1 MKAALFFVLGM
12 IVPITF
18 FAQEVDQ
25 AELKEYFLDAEYFF
39 AQEEYPDA
47 LNDYLELYNNGF
59 KENANI
65 NYRIGICYLNI
76 PGQKAK
82 SIGYLLEAIKGIS
95 SKYKVSSIKQQNA
108 PVDAYLFLG
117 NAYRVNNQLN
127 NAIEAYKKYKELA
140 ESAVE
145 IDFADQQIMA
155 CNKAISFMEN
165 PLKIRMTN
173 LGDSVNGPSSNFKA
187 VISGDGKTLV
197 YMNELPFYDAVYASK
212 YLPDGWSTPV
222 NITPQIQSDGDQYV
236 TSISYDGTQLY
247 LTKEDAFNSDI
258 YTSKYNNEQWSKS
271 QPIIGQDI
279 NTKYWESHAS
289 ISKDGKTLFFTSNR
303 KNGFGEMDI
312 YKSQLQPNGLWGQ
325 PINLGKVINTEFNED
340 TPFITE
346 NDSVLYFSSQGHE
359 NMGGYDVFVSHL
371 GKNGQWLPPENLK
384 YPINTTDDD
393 IFFYPWHNARIIYLS
408 RIEDG
413 GYGKEDIYAIQP
425 ADDKPLSELLAEF
438 NKEEEQVVPSL
449 AEVVKDTTTKEII
462 FEPTEQPAEDVK
474 EKVIIE
480 PPLDVQQKEQII
492 KEEPK
497 IVQPPK
503 EVELTPVYFAFD
515 RYQLNQSGI
524 DELKKVY
531 NLMIDFPAVQVKLI
545 GNTDAIG
552 SAEYNLAL
560 SEKRAV
566 AVFKYLVSMGIES
579 KRLSTL
585 GLGENNFAAIN
596 SNPDRTDNPEG
607 RRLNRRVEFEITGT
621 DPNLIVIRM
630 ASIPESLMFR
640 K

>member
-1 MKAALFFVLGM
+1 MKTALFFVLGL
-12 IVPITF
+12 IVPITLL
-18 FAQEVDQ
+18 AQEVDQ

-76 PGQKAK
+76 PGQKGKA
-82 SIGYLLEAIKGIS
+82 IDHLLEAIKSIS
-95 SKYKVSSIKQQNA
+95 PKYKVSSMKQQYA

-145 IDFADQQIMA
+145 IDFADQQILA

-165 PLKIRMTN
+165 PLKIKMTN

-197 YMNELPFYDAVYASK
+197 YMNELPFYDAVYSSK
-212 YLPDGWSTPV
+212 YLPEGWSTPV

-236 TSISYDGTQLY
+236 TSLSFDGSKLY

-258 YTSKYNNEQWSKS
+258 YISTYNNGKWSKS
-271 QPIIGQDI
+271 MPISGQDI
-279 NTKYWESHAS
+279 NTKYWESHAA
-289 ISKDGKTLFFTSNR
+289 ISKDGKTLYFTSNR

-312 YKSQLQPNGLWGQ
+312 YKSVLQINGQWGQ
-325 PINLGKVINTEFNED
+325 PLNLGNVINTEFNED

-346 NDSVLYFSSQGHE
+346 NDSALYFSSQGHE
-359 NMGGYDVFVSHL
+359 NMGGYDVFVSRL
-371 GKNGQWLPPENLK
+371 GKNGQWLTPENLK
-384 YPINTTDDD
+384 YPLNTTDDD
-393 IFFYPWHNARIIYLS
+393 IFFYPWHNARIVYLS
-408 RIEDG
+408 RIESG
-413 GYGKEDIYAIQP
+413 GYGKEDIYAVQP
-425 ADDKPLSELLAEF
+425 ADDKPLLELLAELTK
-438 NKEEEQVVPSL
+438 KEIQEIPSLADVVRDTVSEEIIGRTTEQPEVVTEKAIAEQPVTVQQVEQVVKVEPQ
-449 AEVVKDTTTKEII
+449 TT
-462 FEPTEQPAEDVK
+462 
-474 EKVIIE
+474 
-480 PPLDVQQKEQII
+480 
-492 KEEPK
+492 
-497 IVQPPK
+497 QPPK
-503 EVELTPVYFAFD
+503 ELELAPVYFAFD
-515 RYQLNQSGI
+515 RYQLSQSGI

-531 NLMIDFPAVQVKLI
+531 KLLTDFPSIQIKLV
-545 GNTDAIG
+545 GHTDAKG
-552 SAEYNLAL
+552 SAEYNLTL

-566 AVFKYLVSMGIES
+566 AAFNYLVSLGIES

-585 GLGENNFAAIN
+585 GLGEKNFVAIN
-596 SNPDRTDNPEG
+596 SNPDGTDNPEG
-607 RRLNRRVEFEITGT
+607 RRLNRRVEYEISGT
-621 DPNLIVIRM
+621 DDSLILIKM